1 MKLDVRELQQQIA
14 NLFLEFPELKDDE
27 VLRADML
34 EGQTEIKAM
43 FTTILHGIDDAQ
55 AFSDGA
61 DLRISQ
67 LAERKA
73 RFDMRVAFLRAL
85 ILKIMRW
92 ADLRKVELAEATLS
106 QRASQPKLLGD
117 PDVALLPEELVKI
130 TRAPDRTKIREALL
144 RGDFVPECSLSN
156 AEPTLAIHTK

>member
-43 FTTILHGIDDAQ
+43 FTTILHSIDDAQ
-55 AFSDGA
+55 AFSDGV
-61 DLRISQ
+61 DLRIS
-67 LAERKA
+67 ERK
-73 RFDMRVAFLRAL
+73 MRQERIERRIASRRAMM
-85 ILKIMRW
+85 LKIMQW
-92 ADLRKVELAEATLS
+92 ADIRKMELPEATLS
-106 QRASQPKLLGD
+106 QRAGQPKLIGE
-117 PDVALLPEELVKI
+117 PDVSLLPEELVKV

-144 RGDFVPECSLSN
+144 RGDIVPECSLSN